1 MDLGS
6 PFGVLDIWW
15 VVTPKGTPSECTLS
29 IGYIPLVCSKTFPVG
44 SAVSGFW
51 IRLRYKNLL
60 NFFTTAESGART
72 FMAATEILEMRC
84 ILLELWFMVSVIPKN
99 APYLQLCIC
108 SYATL

>member
-60 NFFTTAESGART
+60 NFFYDSRVWCPYIYGCHRDIGDALYFTGV
-72 FMAATEILEMRC
+72 
-84 ILLELWFMVSVIPKN
+84 MV
-99 APYLQLCIC
+99 YG
-108 SYATL
+108 